1 MKTLFNTVSCL
12 ILFTLVPLMALA
24 YLIALAVIFVL
35 YTISYIFDIGEK
47 KYNRIIEKLIFPLIQ
62 K

>member
-1 MKTLFNTVSCL
+1 MKALFNTFSFL
-12 ILFTLVPLMALA
+12 LLFTLVPLMALA

-35 YTISYIFDIGEK
+35 YTISYIFDKSEK
-47 KYNRIIEKLIFPLIQ
+47 KYNRIIEKLIFPLIE